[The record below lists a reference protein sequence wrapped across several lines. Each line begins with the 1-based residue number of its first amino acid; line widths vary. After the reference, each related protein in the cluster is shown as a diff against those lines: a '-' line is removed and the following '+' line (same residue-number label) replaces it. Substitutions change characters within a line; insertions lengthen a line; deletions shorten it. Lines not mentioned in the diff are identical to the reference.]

1 MSSQKLSTHSTE
13 CKSYELKIVT
23 HTIQTIISQFT
34 RSLSKLKNITKIP
47 THTRNIHCLE
57 AKVIFCL
64 QAKYV
69 RLALSDINGSLKALN
84 EKLDWIINRLNHL
97 ENVLIESQQYPE
109 VVSFLQS
116 LKLGT
121 ALYGEPLKTL
131 NRLISARHLIE
142 STAQKDEINKTIL
155 NYLALRGP
163 KNISE
168 LTREMKRQRGKAS
181 RTTIRNRVKQL
192 VESKALV
199 KDGTRYRLP

>member
-1 MSSQKLSTHSTE
+1 M
-13 CKSYELKIVT
+13 
-23 HTIQTIISQFT
+23 
-34 RSLSKLKNITKIP
+34 
-47 THTRNIHCLE
+47 
-57 AKVIFCL
+57 
-64 QAKYV
+64 
-69 RLALSDINGSLKALN
+69 SDIDSSLKSLN
-84 EKLDWIINRLNHL
+84 EKLDWIINRLNYL
-97 ENVLIESQQYPE
+97 ENVLTESQQYPE

-155 NYLALRGP
+155 NYIALRGP

-192 VESKALV
+192 VKSKALV